1 MPGTLVPEWATSG
14 TPRLGLAACLDRA
27 QDEVPAAARRAMSD
41 LGVTMTSEDVLEEA
55 VVAVLSEHSVEAVQG
70 RLVEVAANV
79 LTTPDVR
86 LTGRED
92 TAGVPELSTI
102 AHRGA
107 AVRWGRE
114 VDGRTRYVGVPVLVR
129 SHVDAVLWAST
140 DPQSDGFDA
149 ADAVRLGLVAQAG
162 GAAIEHALTRS
173 EAARR
178 GHWLEAATEVTSTV
192 LSPVDSGT
200 FDVIA
205 DRVRRLAGADQVW
218 INELL
223 PDGEHVAVM
232 AVVGDIVEVPRG
244 TRMPLAGSLSELAT
258 KTGRSLVVDM
268 QAETDP
274 LSRQVRDYV
283 SVLAP
288 PMASALR
295 EVFADSAAVAV
306 VPLATA
312 EATEGVVVLVWSAT
326 SLEAYRRLDLRIVE
340 SFAEQA
346 TVAVQLRRAREDRTR
361 LATAEEYE
369 RISRDLHD
377 VVIQRLFA
385 TGMTLDR
392 VSRTSDDPVVVDRLN
407 RVVDDLDDAM
417 TELRGSI
424 AALSARRPDVDDAG
438 TMS

>member
-1 MPGTLVPEWATSG
+1 
-14 TPRLGLAACLDRA
+14 
-27 QDEVPAAARRAMSD
+27 
-41 LGVTMTSEDVLEEA
+41 
-55 VVAVLSEHSVEAVQG
+55 
-70 RLVEVAANV
+70 
-79 LTTPDVR
+79 
-86 LTGRED
+86 
-92 TAGVPELSTI
+92 
-102 AHRGA
+102 
-107 AVRWGRE
+107 
-114 VDGRTRYVGVPVLVR
+114 
-129 SHVDAVLWAST
+129 
-140 DPQSDGFDA
+140 
-149 ADAVRLGLVAQAG
+149 
-162 GAAIEHALTRS
+162 
-173 EAARR
+173 
-178 GHWLEAATEVTSTV
+178 
-192 LSPVDSGT
+192 
-200 FDVIA
+200 
-205 DRVRRLAGADQVW
+205 
-218 INELL
+218 
-223 PDGEHVAVM
+223 
-232 AVVGDIVEVPRG
+232 
-244 TRMPLAGSLSELAT
+244 MPLAGSLSELAT

>member
-1 MPGTLVPEWATSG
+1 MV
-14 TPRLGLAACLDRA
+14 
-27 QDEVPAAARRAMSD
+27 
-41 LGVTMTSEDVLEEA
+41 SEDVLEEA
-55 VVAVLSEHSVEAVQG
+55 VVAVLSQHSVEGVKG
-70 RLVEVAANV
+70 RLLEVAA
-79 LTTPDVR
+79 LLLSAPDVR
-86 LTGRED
+86 LTSRGD
-92 TAGVPELSTI
+92 TAEAPALSTI
-102 AHRGA
+102 AHQRTTL
-107 AVRWGRE
+107 RWGQE
-114 VDGRTRYVGVPVLVR
+114 VDGRTACVGVPIIVR
-129 SHVDAVLWAST
+129 NHVDAVLWAST
-140 DPQSDGFDA
+140 GRPSDGFVA

-162 GAAIEHALTRS
+162 SAAIEHALTRA
-173 EAARR
+173 EADRR

-232 AVVGDIVEVPRG
+232 AVVGDIVEVARG
-244 TRMPLAGSLSELAT
+244 TRMPLAGSLSELAA
-258 KTGRSLVVDM
+258 KSGRSLVVDM
-268 QAETDP
+268 RAEADP
-274 LSRQVRDYV
+274 RSRQVRDYV
-283 SVLAP
+283 SGLAP
-288 PMASALR
+288 PMASVLSK
-295 EVFADSAAVAV
+295 VFADSGAVAV
-306 VPLATA
+306 VPLATT

-392 VSRTSDDPVVVDRLN
+392 VSRTSADPIVADRLS